1 MGKVADTAVRRRRER
16 RADELARAAAA
27 RCTNTTDPRVERER
41 RKAIAGLRRAV
52 RAQRRAED
60 ATAAADD
67 QAATAARA
75 LVDLGLT
82 QGEIAAVCGVPLWT
96 VRRLLA
102 TRPAPTDPAVSDG
115 DH

>member
-16 RADELARAAAA
+16 RADELARAAD
-27 RCTNTTDPRVERER
+27 RRTNPTDPRVERDR
-41 RKAIAGLRRAV
+41 RTAIAKLRRAV

-60 ATAAADD
+60 ASAAADD
-67 QAATAARA
+67 QAASAARA

-82 QGEIAAVCGVPLWT
+82 QGEISAACGVPLWT

-102 TRPAPTDPAVSDG
+102 TRPAPTDPAVTDG

>member
-16 RADELARAAAA
+16 RADELARAAD
-27 RCTNTTDPRVERER
+27 RRTNPTDPRVERGR
-41 RKAIAGLRRAV
+41 RTAIAALRRAL

-60 ATAAADD
+60 ASAAADV

-75 LVDLGLT
+75 LVGFGLT
-82 QGEIAAVCGVPLWT
+82 QGEIAAACGVPLWT

-102 TRPAPTDPAVSDG
+102 IRTAPTDPAVTDG